1 MSAPLFGRA
10 ISICHC
16 AVAFHLAQAISN
28 ATSPAWSTQ
37 AESLSGQTNRSL
49 PTVSQILWL
58 AALDRP
64 SPDCCP
70 QMRATFLQPVVRRL
84 VSRKSATQCLRLF
97 RPRDAEA
104 LKRLDQL
111 WCGVLHTLKDD
122 QAPAG
127 CNDAVVQDFELIA
140 SRETYARANRG
151 SPPEAQVCG
160 W

>member
-1 MSAPLFGRA
+1 MLLRRRGALRPNHFPARLTAP
-10 ISICHC
+10 C
-16 AVAFHLAQAISN
+16 
-28 ATSPAWSTQ
+28 
-37 AESLSGQTNRSL
+37 
-49 PTVSQILWL
+49 
-58 AALDRP
+58 RP
-64 SPDCCP
+64 SPRSFGWLLWIALHQIAARRCV
-70 QMRATFLQPVVRRL
+70 QPSFSLWFDGWSVVERGL
-84 VSRKSATQCLRLF
+84 VSGLF